1 MALVA
6 SEEVRGLRC
15 ITDKIRQTDTA
26 KSVASD
32 GYSLQF

>member
-1 MALVA
+1 MALAA

-15 ITDKIRQTDTA
+15 ITDQIRQADTA

-32 GYSLQF
+32 GYSLQI